1 MSDHETRDRLTRLE
15 IEVEGLKA
23 IMTNM
28 QDVISSQA
36 EMNQKL
42 ININDKFVN
51 FQKESSEYSAKREII
66 VEKMGRDIHIVMKI
80 VFMMAGGLTLIGIL
94 APIVLPKILQ

>member
-15 IEVEGLKA
+15 IEVEGLKL
-23 IMTNM
+23 IMSNM
-28 QDVISSQA
+28 QDVITSQA

-51 FQKESSEYSAKREII
+51 FQKECSEYSAKRELT

-94 APIVLPKILQ
+94 APIVLPKMLQ